1 MSQKNV
7 YNHADLWK
15 VQIFWEYRYL
25 LCKDDVQKT
34 SEITEMIKMNLLAT
48 ISGQIIVIEI
58 FQMEEGFIFSID
70 QLRSVVEVVE
80 NQ

>member
-1 MSQKNV
+1 M
-7 YNHADLWK
+7 
-15 VQIFWEYRYL
+15 QIYGKYL

-70 QLRSVVEVVE
+70 QLRSAVEVVE